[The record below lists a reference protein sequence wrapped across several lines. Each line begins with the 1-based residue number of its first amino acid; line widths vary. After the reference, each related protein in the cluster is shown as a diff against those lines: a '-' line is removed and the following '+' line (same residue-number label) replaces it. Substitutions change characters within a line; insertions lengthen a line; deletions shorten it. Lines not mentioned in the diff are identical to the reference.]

1 MKMSELAPVIR
12 SKNAGPYWF
21 TVDIIFDSL
30 AIYNAVKKLNV
41 INKELIAKIYNNR
54 DLNDVSDIIYFDAG
68 RAIKFNVR
76 RPHSSGSPYDTDVL
90 GMQQHAPV
98 LEIDVPLHRIFTQ
111 LQV

>member
-21 TVDIIFDSL
+21 TVDIIFDST
-30 AIYNAVKKLNV
+30 AIYKAVKNSNI
-41 INKELIAKIYNNR
+41 INKEVIADIYNKR
-54 DLNDVSDIIYFDAG
+54 DLKDVSDVIYFDAG
-68 RAIKFNVR
+68 KAIKFNIR

-98 LEIDVPLHRIFTQ
+98 LELDVPLHNIFHQ

>member
-1 MKMSELAPVIR
+1 MKMNELAPVIR

-30 AIYNAVKKLNV
+30 AIYNVVKKLNV
-41 INKELIAKIYNNR
+41 INKEVIAKIYNNR
-54 DLNDVSDIIYFDAG
+54 DLNDVSDVIYFDAG
-68 RAIKFNVR
+68 KAIKFNVR